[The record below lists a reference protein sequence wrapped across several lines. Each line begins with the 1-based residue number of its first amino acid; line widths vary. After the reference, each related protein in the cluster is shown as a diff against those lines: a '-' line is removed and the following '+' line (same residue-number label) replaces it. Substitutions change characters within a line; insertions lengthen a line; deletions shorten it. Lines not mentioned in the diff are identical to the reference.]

1 MFLMMGHEH
10 KLLRSNPDVVV
21 DNQPDRI
28 SELPDPLLCHIL
40 SFLRTTKEAAVTS
53 VLSSR
58 WRYLFTSLPDIS
70 LEFDFDLWKH
80 VNEFV
85 DDSDEDAHDRLFSDF
100 VSFVNRLI
108 LLRDGNPPI
117 RKFEL
122 SFGG

>member
-1 MFLMMGHEH
+1 MGHEH
-10 KLLRSNPDVVV
+10 KLLRSNPDAVV